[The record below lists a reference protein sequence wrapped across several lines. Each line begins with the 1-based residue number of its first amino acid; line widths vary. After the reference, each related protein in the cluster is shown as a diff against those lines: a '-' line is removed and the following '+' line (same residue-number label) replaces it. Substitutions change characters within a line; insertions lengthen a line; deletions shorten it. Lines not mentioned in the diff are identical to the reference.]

1 MDREVFLALG
11 VSGVVLALLALLVAL
26 LSVRTLRRLRADYA
40 ALVSESGA
48 LSAEQRFAQ
57 ALEQLADL
65 GSASQAADRR
75 ISSLESAAPGALCRV
90 GLIQFQA
97 FEDVGGGQSSAL
109 ALLDADGSGVVI
121 TALHARVGT
130 RIYVKRVLEGR
141 GEGTLGT
148 EESAAIAAALEQP
161 AYSAPQQ

>member
-1 MDREVFLALG
+1 MDREVLLAIG
-11 VSGVVLALLALLVAL
+11 VAGVILALLALLVAVI
-26 LSVRTLRRLRADYA
+26 SMRNLRRLRADYA
-40 ALVSESGA
+40 ALVSGSDL

-57 ALEQLADL
+57 LLERVGQLGASSQVT
-65 GSASQAADRR
+65 GSRL
-75 ISSLESAAPGALCRV
+75 SSLEAAAPGALGRI

-109 ALLDADGSGVVI
+109 ALLDAVGSGVVI

-130 RIYVKRVLEGR
+130 RIYVKRVIEGR

-148 EESAAIAAALEQP
+148 EESAAVAAALAQP
-161 AYSAPQQ
+161 AYSAPQR

>member
-1 MDREVFLALG
+1 MDSQVLLVISVA
-11 VSGVVLALLALLVAL
+11 GVVLALLALLVAVI
-26 LSVRTLRRLRADYA
+26 SIRNLRRLRADYA
-40 ALVSESGA
+40 ALVSGSGV

-57 ALEQLADL
+57 VLERVAEHGISSQVTGTRLTALEA
-65 GSASQAADRR
+65 
-75 ISSLESAAPGALCRV
+75 AAPGALSRM

-109 ALLDADGSGVVI
+109 ALLDAVGSGVVI

-130 RIYVKRVLEGR
+130 RIYVKRVIEGR

-148 EESAAIAAALEQP
+148 EESAAIAAALAQP
-161 AYSAPQQ
+161 AYGAPQR

>member
-1 MDREVFLALG
+1 VDSQVLLAIAAAG
-11 VSGVVLALLALLVAL
+11 VILALLALLVAVI
-26 LSVRTLRRLRADYA
+26 SIRNLRRLRADYA
-40 ALVSESGA
+40 ALVSGSEV

-57 ALEQLADL
+57 VLERVAEL
-65 GSASQAADRR
+65 GTSSQVAGSRLTA
-75 ISSLESAAPGALCRV
+75 LESAAPGAMSRM

-109 ALLDADGSGVVI
+109 ALLDAVGSGVVI

-130 RIYVKRVLEGR
+130 RIYVKRVIEGR

-148 EESAAIAAALEQP
+148 EESAAIAAALAQP
-161 AYSAPQQ
+161 AYSAPQR